1 MMMKVIEESQ
11 VSPPPNS
18 LPSPTTLPLTL
29 FDISWFFII
38 PPVQRIFFYHFPHPT
53 HHFLQTTLPILKHSL
68 SLTLQH
74 FFPFSSNLII
84 LPNSDNP
91 PYIRYLDGDSLSFT
105 VSESSADFNLLISDS
120 QDAQNWHP
128 LVPNL
133 PPPRTEPNGTTV
145 VPLMAIQVTVLPNSG
160 FSICLTFKHV
170 AADGKSLHHFMKYWA
185 SLSKAIANNNNNSL
199 SLDLPSHERDKIL
212 TFPNAPKLT
221 YLYKDAYRSS
231 YVDKVRT
238 SLVLSHEQVQ
248 KLKKWFG
255 IPRRKNWLSPPLPYC
270 PSPFEDPSGYCL
282 PLLDV
287 LRYSFFCLTQP
298 SKAHFLSPL
307 LSYLLSPV
315 SLSWRLRILFL
326 GRKWFVDNCKDTTKH
341 ISTFVVTCSLV
352 WFCMV
357 KSEKNTGGDD
367 FVVDDLCNF
376 LFLAD
381 CRDRPE
387 YSLPKTYFGNCLAS
401 YSVVVKRGEL
411 VGKDGIVVAANG
423 IERKIRDFK
432 SDALLGAEV
441 LMPDYRQLWKQ
452 GMSFVVVAG
461 SPKLGVYET
470 DFGWGKPVKSDA
482 VHIDLFGSIS
492 LSDCRDGGGGIEVG
506 LALERNRMANFV
518 SIFQEQ
524 LDSICSI
531 QFL

>member
-1 MMMKVIEESQ
+1 MMKLIEESR

-18 LPSPTTLPLTL
+18 LPSPTTLLLTF
-29 FDISWFFII
+29 FDVSWFYCL
-38 PPVQRIFFYHFPHPT
+38 PPVQRIFFYDFPHST

-84 LPNSDNP
+84 PPNSHDA
-91 PYIRYLDGDSLSFT
+91 PYIRYLHGDSLSFT
-105 VSESSADFNLLISDS
+105 VSESSANFNILVSDS

-133 PPPRTEPNGTTV
+133 HSPRTEPNGTTV
-145 VPLMAIQVTVLPNSG
+145 IPLMAIQLTVLPNSG

-185 SLSKAIANNNNNSL
+185 SLSKAIANNNNNNNSL
-199 SLDLPSHERDKIL
+199 SSLDLPSHERDKIL
-212 TFPNAPKLT
+212 KHPKAPKLT
-221 YLYKDAYRSS
+221 YLHEDSYSYS
-231 YVDKVRT
+231 YVDKIRI

-248 KLKKWFG
+248 KLKKWG
-255 IPRRKNWLSPPLPYC
+255 
-270 PSPFEDPSGYCL
+270 
-282 PLLDV
+282 LDK
-287 LRYSFFCLTQP
+287 C
-298 SKAHFLSPL
+298 
-307 LSYLLSPV
+307 
-315 SLSWRLRILFL
+315 
-326 GRKWFVDNCKDTTKH
+326 NDTTRH
-341 ISTFVVTCSLV
+341 MSTFVVTCSLI

-357 KSEKNTGGDD
+357 KSERNTGD
-367 FVVDDLCNF
+367 DDLCNF

-401 YSVVVKRGEL
+401 YTVVVKKSEL

-432 SDALLGAEV
+432 SDDVLLGAEV
-441 LMPDYRQLWKQ
+441 LMPDYRELSKP
-452 GMSFVVVAG
+452 GMSLVVVAG
-461 SPKLGVYET
+461 SPKLAIYET
-470 DFGWGKPVKSDA
+470 DFGWGKPVRSDA
-482 VHIDLFGSIS
+482 VHIDAFGSIS

-506 LALERNRMANFV
+506 LALERSRMATFIN
-518 SIFQEQ
+518 IFQQQ

-531 QFL
+531 